1 MGSEGSKILQNFLKA
16 GLMIFNTIFGRV
28 EKRFWKSNAVCFCC
42 GTASTVPRFVTRH
55 QGKIRKF
62 DEIFDQ
68 IFDQIALKNSSLFR
82 GRIIFDMDDNILIET
97 QKIDIVYLQL

>member
-1 MGSEGSKILQNFLKA
+1 M
-16 GLMIFNTIFGRV
+16 
-28 EKRFWKSNAVCFCC
+28 
-42 GTASTVPRFVTRH
+42 TRH

-82 GRIIFDMDDNILIET
+82 GRIIFDMDDKILIET
-97 QKIDIVYLQL
+97 QKIDIVSLQL